1 MKVRRG
7 YTVVATTM
15 FAWYFIVQ
23 GGTQTAPGHFQI
35 MGEFLSKEQ
44 CEATAKEVAE
54 KAKPLFIGT
63 CWSSW
68 PKEPPSDRVSK
79 PTQPIQ

>member
-1 MKVRRG
+1 MRKRRE
-7 YTVVATTM
+7 VAAVCTTL

-23 GGTQTAPGHFQI
+23 GGSQAAPGHFQI

-68 PKEPPSDRVSK
+68 PKEPQSDPVSK